1 MTGFIDET
9 QSYGGYLFASA
20 VKTHRIIRYYL
31 GWRDGRWGEKDSLWD
46 RDDRWDDGRWK
57 SGNKDYFTLPV
68 SATMVI
74 LALCILFSL
83 ARLIAPVPV
92 MNYLALNP
100 ALVVF
105 RPWTLVTHI
114 FVHADFGHLFWN
126 MLALFFFGTELER
139 RLGERMFLVVF
150 LVSGVFG
157 GIVEM
162 MFSTGF
168 MLGASGG
175 LMGVM
180 GCLAL
185 IAPEIRVII
194 FPIPIPIGIPVATVL
209 LALMDIFYQVSL
221 GGADGIGH
229 VAHLAGLGAGLVFG
243 KMLET
248 RKMRYY

>member
-1 MTGFIDET
+1 MTGFINET
-9 QSYGGYLFASA
+9 FKEHLSASA
-20 VKTHRIIRYYL
+20 VICISGIMYYL
-31 GWRDGRWGEKDSLWD
+31 GWRDGGWGKKDSRWD
-46 RDDRWDDGRWK
+46 LDDRWDDDRWK
-57 SGNKDYFTLPV
+57 SGKKDYFTLPV

-74 LALCILFSL
+74 LAICVLFSL

-100 ALVVF
+100 SLVML
-105 RPWTLVTHI
+105 RPWTLITHI
-114 FVHADFGHLFWN
+114 FLHASFGHLFWN

-139 RLGERMFLVVF
+139 RLGDRMFLTVF
-150 LVSGVFG
+150 LVSGVIG

-209 LALMDIFYQVSL
+209 LALMDMFYQVSL

-229 VAHLAGLGAGLVFG
+229 VAHLAGLGVGLLFG
-243 KMLET
+243 KMLAG
-248 RKMRYY
+248 KK